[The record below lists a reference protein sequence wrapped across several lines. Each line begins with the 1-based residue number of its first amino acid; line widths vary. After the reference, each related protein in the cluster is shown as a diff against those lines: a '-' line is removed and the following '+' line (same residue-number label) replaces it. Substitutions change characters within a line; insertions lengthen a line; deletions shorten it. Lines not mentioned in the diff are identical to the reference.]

1 MCSVKMLKTERPEMK
16 EASFLLCVDQ
26 TVQIRKPLP
35 FILFW
40 DIKKCTRELPHLVIA
55 MHIIWTLVCEL
66 PSEQCTKRHIPESP
80 SLQLLTT
87 SIQSMW
93 LIDSSSK
100 RIAVSSSSS
109 DGFSLVFA
117 IHIEYILYISVCWWL
132 ILKKCQFLHWKFKHF
147 LDIKWHFTNHSP

>member
-1 MCSVKMLKTERPEMK
+1 MFCKNAENWKAWNEGSFISIMCWPNCTNQ
-16 EASFLLCVDQ
+16 EATAFHFVLGH
-26 TVQIRKPLP
+26 
-35 FILFW
+35 
-40 DIKKCTRELPHLVIA
+40 KKCTRELPHLVIA

-100 RIAVSSSSS
+100 RIAVAVSSSSS
-109 DGFSLVFA
+109 DDLVWFLQ
-117 IHIEYILYISVCWWL
+117 YTSNISYKLL
-132 ILKKCQFLHWKFKHF
+132 IISHMALSVDGWY
-147 LDIKWHFTNHSP
+147 